1 MSVSI
6 NVALGRGSDTERMM
20 MLRQIGEMQKEAMA
34 TMGPQN
40 PLTDISKL
48 SNTLKEMTS
57 LAGFKDTSQFWG
69 DPAKF
74 QPPPEPPKEPTIEE
88 QLVQVQIQSIQA
100 DMQKKAAELELG
112 RQKMVMEDD
121 RKRDELEAEIRI
133 KAEEL
138 KAKYGTQLDVAQIR
152 SEMAIN
158 REVMKAQADIIT
170 EAARED

>member
-1 MSVSI
+1 M
-6 NVALGRGSDTERMM
+6 
-20 MLRQIGEMQKEAMA
+20 
-34 TMGPQN
+34 
-40 PLTDISKL
+40 
-48 SNTLKEMTS
+48 
-57 LAGFKDTSQFWG
+57 
-69 DPAKF
+69 
-74 QPPPEPPKEPTIEE
+74 
-88 QLVQVQIQSIQA
+88 QVQIQSIQA

>member
-1 MSVSI
+1 
-6 NVALGRGSDTERMM
+6 
-20 MLRQIGEMQKEAMA
+20 
-34 TMGPQN
+34 MGPQN

-57 LAGFKDTSQFWG
+57 LSGFKDTSQFWS

-100 DMQKKAAELELG
+100 DMQKKAAELQLKRE
-112 RQKMVMEDD
+112 QMIMEDD
-121 RKRDELEAEIRI
+121 RKRDELEADIRI

-138 KAKYGTQLDVAQIR
+138 KAKYGTQLDVAQIKAD
-152 SEMAIN
+152 MAIN